1 MAKNQRHTGKN
12 ISNVKVGT
20 WVRGILLIISLVNMA
35 LSAAGKAP
43 IPADYNEIYTVV
55 SVVISRCSSAYRLIG
70 KITALLRRHRLP
82 ISSCTSRGSAIEDR
96 ARTRRQ
102 SDDNSDSF
110 NLLNQLGLF
119 GAWAIVQILKLLGM
133 I

>member
-1 MAKNQRHTGKN
+1 MAKIKDILAN

-55 SVVISRCSSAYRLIG
+55 SVVFSAYRLIG

-82 ISSCTSRGSAIEDR
+82 ISSCTSRARRLRIR

-110 NLLNQLGLF
+110 
-119 GAWAIVQILKLLGM
+119 
-133 I
+133 